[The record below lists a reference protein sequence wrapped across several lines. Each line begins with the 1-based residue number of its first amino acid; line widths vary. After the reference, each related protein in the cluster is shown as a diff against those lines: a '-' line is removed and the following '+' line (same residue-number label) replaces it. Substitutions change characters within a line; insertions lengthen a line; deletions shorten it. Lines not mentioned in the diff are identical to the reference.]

1 MKFLLLLCLSS
12 TILLT
17 ACGDE
22 PIIDERQIN
31 TPQTAA
37 WFTVNHTQLAATLQQ
52 CTGNEATLSEQ
63 SKECSNAMRAARDI
77 SAIMTAGYAML
88 DASKQ
93 LVSNK
98 ALNGLQNP
106 DDLFIQN
113 DPSKFPTLIIN
124 PHNGEIEVEM
134 IGSAN
139 GIKLYAVPSIDGL
152 PIVLGEPIAQTLEWN
167 CYTNLSEDTF
177 ILVPDACQQTRSQD
191 E

>member
-1 MKFLLLLCLSS
+1 MKIPLLLCFTS
-12 TILLT
+12 TVLLA

-22 PIIDERQIN
+22 PIIDERQVN

-37 WFTVNHTQLAATLQQ
+37 WFTVNHAQLAATLQQ

-98 ALNGLQNP
+98 AFNGLQNGE
-106 DDLFIQN
+106 DLLIQN
-113 DPSKFPTLIIN
+113 DPGKFPTLTIN
-124 PHNGEIEVEM
+124 PQNGEIEVEM
-134 IGSAN
+134 IGSAS
-139 GIKLYAVPSIDGL
+139 GIKLYAVPSINGE
-152 PIVLGEPIAQTLEWN
+152 PIVLGEPIVETLEWI

-177 ILVPDACQQTRSQD
+177 ILVPDACQQIREQ